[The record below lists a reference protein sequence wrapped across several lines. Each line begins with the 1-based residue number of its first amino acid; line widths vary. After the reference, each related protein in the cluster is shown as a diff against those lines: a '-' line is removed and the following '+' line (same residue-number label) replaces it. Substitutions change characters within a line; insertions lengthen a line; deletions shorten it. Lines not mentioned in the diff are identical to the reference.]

1 MKLKEIKPI
10 YKFII
15 FGVVPVTAVLL
26 YVYRPNQTTVKQ
38 SEQQAANPFFVAPE
52 NTSTEEKKSNID
64 LYKES
69 KQKQNSGNNT
79 FGGALDFDTKQAST
93 DTAFPPEEK
102 VIQQQNNTIPTTTKK
117 SYIASSSTSNSSYK
131 KPTTI
136 TKQVVEP
143 VQQQQQPPTSARRRD
158 AASGGSYS
166 SNNKSTG
173 KTTGIIQAVIHNGNK
188 TVKSGSTVRLRTTEA
203 CSINGVEIPTNTVI
217 SGIAQLSGERA
228 KITVTSIKYN
238 GELLPCKFS
247 IYDND
252 GIEGLFVPG
261 GVNQEIKESTA
272 NSAVNEGATHFS
284 VPVIGSVSTNAFKK
298 KMQDPSV
305 LIYDNHKV
313 TLRP

>member
-1 MKLKEIKPI
+1 MKLKEIKPF

-15 FGVVPVTAVLL
+15 FGVLPVAIVLL
-26 YVYRPNQTTVKQ
+26 FYFRPNQAQGEQT
-38 SEQQAANPFFVAPE
+38 EQQPTNSFFVAPE
-52 NTSTEEKKSNID
+52 NTTTQESKSNID
-64 LYKES
+64 LYKEG
-69 KQKQNSGNNT
+69 KQKQNSNNT
-79 FGGALDFDTKQAST
+79 FGGALDFDTKQASST
-93 DTAFPPEEK
+93 DTNLLAEAKE
-102 VIQQQNNTIPTTTKK
+102 INQQNTSIPTTTKK
-117 SYIASSSTSNSSYK
+117 SYVSSSSYNNNSYK
-131 KPTTI
+131 KSSTQN
-136 TKQVVEP
+136 KQVVVEP
-143 VQQQQQPPTSARRRD
+143 VQQQPTSTARRRD
-158 AASGGSYS
+158 AASGGSYGS
-166 SNNKSTG
+166 SNKSTG

-188 TVKSGSTVRLRTTEA
+188 TVKSGSTVRLRTTEV
-203 CSINGVEIPTNTVI
+203 CTINGIEIPNNTVI

-228 KITVTSIKYN
+228 KISVTSIKYN
-238 GELLPCKFS
+238 GELLPCKFT

-284 VPVIGSVSTNAFKK
+284 IPVIGSVSTNAFKK

>member
-1 MKLKEIKPI
+1 MKLKEIKPV

-15 FGVVPVTAVLL
+15 FGVVPVVTVLL
-26 YVYRPNQTTVKQ
+26 FYFRPNQAQV
-38 SEQQAANPFFVAPE
+38 EQIDQESANPFFVAPE
-52 NTSTEEKKSNID
+52 NQATQESKSNID
-64 LYKES
+64 LYKEG
-69 KQKQNSGNNT
+69 KQKQNSNNT

-93 DTAFPPEEK
+93 SDTNLLAEAKE
-102 VIQQQNNTIPTTTKK
+102 INQQNTSIPITTKK
-117 SYIASSSTSNSSYK
+117 SYVSSSSNSTNSYK
-131 KPTTI
+131 KSSNQN
-136 TKQVVEP
+136 KQVVVEP
-143 VQQQQQPPTSARRRD
+143 VQQPTNTARRRD
-158 AASGGSYS
+158 AASGGSYAS
-166 SNNKSTG
+166 SNKSTG

-188 TVKSGSTVRLRTTEA
+188 TVKSGSTVRLRTTEV
-203 CSINGVEIPTNTVI
+203 CTINGIEIPNNTVI

-228 KITVTSIKYN
+228 KISITSIKYN
-238 GELLPCKFS
+238 GELLPCKFT

-272 NSAVNEGATHFS
+272 NSAVSEGATHFS
-284 VPVIGSVSTNAFKK
+284 IPVIGSVSTNAFKK

>member
-10 YKFII
+10 YKFLI
-15 FGVVPVTAVLL
+15 FGVIPVVIILM
-26 YVYRPNQTTVKQ
+26 YVYRPNQAPQ
-38 SEQQAANPFFVAPE
+38 EQIAENTNSFFVAPE
-52 NTSTEEKKSNID
+52 NQTSQEKKSNID
-64 LYKES
+64 LYKEG
-69 KQKQNSGNNT
+69 KQQKQNNNT
-79 FGGALDFDTKQAST
+79 FGGALDFDTKAAST
-93 DTAFPPEEK
+93 DTALPTEEK
-102 VIQQQNNTIPTTTKK
+102 VFQQQNNIIPTTAKK
-117 SYIASSSTSNSSYK
+117 SYIASNSTGNTSYK
-131 KPTTI
+131 KSTTT

-143 VQQQQQPPTSARRRD
+143 VQQQQQSSTTARRRD
-158 AASGGSYS
+158 AASGGSYGS
-166 SNNKSTG
+166 TNKSTG
-173 KTTGIIQAVIHNGNK
+173 KTSGIIAAVVHNGNK

-284 VPVIGSVSTNAFKK
+284 VPVIGTISTNALKK
-298 KMQDPSV
+298 KAQDPSV
-305 LIYDNHKV
+305 LIYDNHKI

>member
-1 MKLKEIKPI
+1 MKLKEIKPF

-15 FGVVPVTAVLL
+15 FGVLPVAIVLL
-26 YVYRPNQTTVKQ
+26 FYFRPNQAQGEQV
-38 SEQQAANPFFVAPE
+38 EQQSANPFFVAPE
-52 NTSTEEKKSNID
+52 NTTTEESKSNID
-64 LYKES
+64 LYKEG
-69 KQKQNSGNNT
+69 KQKQNTENT
-79 FGGALDFDTKQAST
+79 FGGALDFDTKQVSQS
-93 DTAFPPEEK
+93 DSNSIVEEK
-102 VIQQQNNTIPTTTKK
+102 VINQQNASIPTTTKK
-117 SYIASSSTSNSSYK
+117 SYVSSNSNNSSSYK
-131 KPTTI
+131 KTSTQN
-136 TKQVVEP
+136 KQVAQEP
-143 VQQQQQPPTSARRRD
+143 VQQQPTSTARRRD
-158 AASGGSYS
+158 AASGGSYGS
-166 SNNKSTG
+166 SNKSTG
-173 KTTGIIQAVIHNGNK
+173 KTSGIIQAVIHNGNK
-188 TVKSGSTVRLRTTEA
+188 TVKSGSTVRLRTTEV
-203 CSINGVEIPTNTVI
+203 CTINGIEIPNNTVI

-228 KITVTSIKYN
+228 KISVTSIKYN
-238 GELLPCKFS
+238 GELLPCKFT

>member
-10 YKFII
+10 YKFLI
-15 FGVVPVTAVLL
+15 FGVIPVVVILM
-26 YVYRPNQTTVKQ
+26 YVYRPNQAPQ
-38 SEQQAANPFFVAPE
+38 EQIEQNTNSFFVAPE
-52 NTSTEEKKSNID
+52 NQTSQEKKSNID
-64 LYKES
+64 LYKEG
-69 KQKQNSGNNT
+69 KQQKQNNNT
-79 FGGALDFDTKQAST
+79 FGGALDFDTKAAST
-93 DTAFPPEEK
+93 DTALPPEEK
-102 VIQQQNNTIPTTTKK
+102 VFQQQNNIIPTTAKK
-117 SYIASSSTSNSSYK
+117 SYIAPST
-131 KPTTI
+131 T

-143 VQQQQQPPTSARRRD
+143 VQQQQQPSTTARRRD
-158 AASGGSYS
+158 AASGGSYGS
-166 SNNKSTG
+166 SNKSTG

-203 CSINGVEIPTNTVI
+203 CTINGIEIPTNTVI

-228 KITVTSIKYN
+228 KISVTSIKYN
-238 GELLPCKFS
+238 GELLPCKFT